1 MAKTLW
7 ISALVLLL
15 ALTLFYPLVDQT
27 VLASLVTGVVP
38 LNRVPPSG
46 WTHGMLLTWKHPQP
60 TRCWKQTPDF
70 SRP

>member
-27 VLASLVTGVVP
+27 VLAS
-38 LNRVPPSG
+38 
-46 WTHGMLLTWKHPQP
+46 W
-60 TRCWKQTPDF
+60 
-70 SRP
+70 